1 MDDGDLSI
9 PTNCPSDLNHHATYV
24 LEEPRPQLQLR
35 DQELQQQPAE
45 NDQDEA
51 GRGTC
56 VVSSHFSMSS
66 APLCYFSV
74 NVNEQM
80 LTWLRPSGTNKAED
94 KLESLRELINSFH
107 SQLEVEKVISAIRE
121 ASTVDLNKMA
131 GAADFCTILV
141 EIMEMGGTT
150 SIADVFYYC
159 ECFVARQ
166 QGFQP
171 STFSASEY
179 WAHAAKQEQ
188 NQHQIKFRHDVDRIT
203 KDAVLLKRTEML
215 AGQSLR
221 SKPDHKDSEN
231 ISKMLLS
238 ETNVW
243 RALAI
248 SLAGSLYRLRRI
260 YLDRDERKEG
270 NVISASDIRV
280 AHEALA
286 IHAPL
291 VSRMV

>member
-1 MDDGDLSI
+1 
-9 PTNCPSDLNHHATYV
+9 
-24 LEEPRPQLQLR
+24 
-35 DQELQQQPAE
+35 
-45 NDQDEA
+45 
-51 GRGTC
+51 
-56 VVSSHFSMSS
+56 
-66 APLCYFSV
+66 
-74 NVNEQM
+74 
-80 LTWLRPSGTNKAED
+80 
-94 KLESLRELINSFH
+94 
-107 SQLEVEKVISAIRE
+107 
-121 ASTVDLNKMA
+121 
-131 GAADFCTILV
+131 
-141 EIMEMGGTT
+141 
-150 SIADVFYYC
+150 
-159 ECFVARQ
+159 
-166 QGFQP
+166 
-171 STFSASEY
+171 
-179 WAHAAKQEQ
+179 
-188 NQHQIKFRHDVDRIT
+188 
-203 KDAVLLKRTEML
+203 ML

-248 SLAGSLYRLRRI
+248 SLAGSLYCLRRI